1 MNSDSYYNKVGQIVH
16 KELIEFIDHN
26 QTALTIKIHNQFIK
40 TAVNYVKGNY
50 FSLLKFHTYDFY
62 NEPISCVFRYKD
74 DIFMFNSYL
83 RSSKL
88 DYLIDIP
95 PDIFQ
100 LQRRNDFR
108 VSVPIGMQQ
117 DCLIKYARGLVKNVK
132 AEMRDLSMGG
142 CQISTAAFDIEM
154 AAGDEFEVSLK
165 IDEFDFPQ
173 IKLTARHVK
182 RIEEQDTLL
191 IGASF
196 EPLDGETLNDMRS
209 LLMSIDRRSRGK
221 NEK

>member
-1 MNSDSYYNKVGQIVH
+1 MSSDSYYNKVGQIEH
-16 KELIEFIDHN
+16 KELVEFIDHN
-26 QTALTIKIHNQFIK
+26 QTALTIKINNQFVK
-40 TAVNYVKGNY
+40 TSVNYVKGNY

-74 DIFMFNSYL
+74 DIYMFTSYL
-83 RSSKL
+83 RSSKV

-108 VSVPIGMQQ
+108 VSIPIGLPQ
-117 DCLIKYARGLVKNVK
+117 DCLIKYARGIAKNVK
-132 AEMRDLSMGG
+132 AEIRDLSMGG

-154 AAGDEFEVSLK
+154 TAGDEFEVSLK
-165 IDEFDFPQ
+165 LDKFDFPQ
-173 IKLTARHVK
+173 LKMTARHVK

-196 EPLDGETLNDMRS
+196 EPLDGDSLNDMRS
-209 LLMSIDRRSRGK
+209 LLMYIDRRSRGK